1 MPVPTVSKPPPVRL
15 VAMKGL
21 WTPAWI
27 ARHVLA
33 LVLASGCLVLGWW
46 QFSRAQEGNS
56 ISWGYMFE
64 WPVFAA
70 FVVFLWW
77 REVQLARKK
86 GRLVKAEEPQ
96 AAAGERLPGSA
107 VTVGRPVR
115 VATQSSTPEDD
126 PELTAY
132 NDYLAWLNATPG
144 ARPSDYPG

>member
-1 MPVPTVSKPPPVRL
+1 
-15 VAMKGL
+15 MKGL

-33 LVLASGCLVLGWW
+33 LVLAAGCLGLGWW
-46 QFSRAQEGNS
+46 QYSRALEGNS

-70 FVVFLWW
+70 FVIFLWF
-77 REVQLARKK
+77 REVQLFRKK
-86 GRLVKAEEPQ
+86 GQPPDAPPPEREEK
-96 AAAGERLPGSA
+96 EFPGTA
-107 VTVGRPVR
+107 VIVGRPVR
-115 VATQSSTPEDD
+115 VAMRSTSAGDD

-132 NDYLAWLNATPG
+132 NDYLAWLNAHPG